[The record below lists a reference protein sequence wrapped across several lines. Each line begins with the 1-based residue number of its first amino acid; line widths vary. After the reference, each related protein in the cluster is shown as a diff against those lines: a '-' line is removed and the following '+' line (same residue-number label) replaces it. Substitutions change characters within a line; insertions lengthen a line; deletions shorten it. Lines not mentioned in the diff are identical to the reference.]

1 MPNNAN
7 KRDILIFPK
16 FSNIDLIQNIRDKY
30 DPLANLVAPHITL
43 AFPFSDNISDDD
55 LIKKLSHL
63 LINYTP
69 FNITFKGISLSDDN
83 YIFLICIDGNNE
95 IINLHDEIYKQI
107 LPTHLNKSIK
117 YVPHITLGKSN
128 NIKEFTLFDVE
139 FKTIVDQ
146 ISIELI
152 GKNEES
158 IILKNIRL
166 GGSNDYRIW

>member
-1 MPNNAN
+1 MYINKG

-16 FSNIDLIQNIRDKY
+16 FKNINKIQELRIKY
-30 DPLANLVAPHITL
+30 DPLANLVAPHITI
-43 AFPFSDNISDDD
+43 AFPFSDNISNEE
-55 LIKKLSHL
+55 LIRKLTNL
-63 LINYTP
+63 LENFKP
-69 FNITFKGISLSDDN
+69 FTIVFKGLSLSKDN
-83 YIFLICIDGNNE
+83 YIFLNCIQGKRE
-95 IINLHDEIYKQI
+95 IIQLHDKIYKNI
-107 LPTHLNKSIK
+107 LPSHFKDSIK

-166 GGSNDYRIW
+166 GGSNDYRI